1 MMKGNL
7 VPKITQPTNDGRE
20 NKEKKNK
27 NIKQKHKIKMIKV
40 NDI

>member
-20 NKEKKNK
+20 NKEEKKT
-27 NIKQKHKIKMIKV
+27 KHKTKT
-40 NDI
+40 